1 MQLLDSTFAPTPIG
15 FQPCLC
21 FLEGLVINN
30 MRHITR
36 DVKAVLD
43 SFQHLNAQGK
53 RAAIQRV
60 KELTYV
66 PQYQNETTP

>member
-1 MQLLDSTFAPTPIG
+1 MEENIYTLRGRYSD
-15 FQPCLC
+15 
-21 FLEGLVINN
+21 
-30 MRHITR
+30 ITR
-36 DVKAVLD
+36 DVKSVLD

-66 PQYQNETTP
+66 PQYQKETTP